1 MAAEKRSKGKI
12 TSKYLKSL
20 CQKYIP
26 LYESEKLGSDEL
38 IELIKKASQDARKN
52 YKKLPEPRT
61 CNLSTYVAY
70 WIEETI
76 LKDFAKKTV
85 KKIHLGNSYN
95 TDDYFT
101 KTLAAYFSTLPLKKL
116 QKLRQKILTTFPYTK
131 RRGVRRKH
139 KAMFEK
145 LEKSFVQLAVVR
157 NKLAQKK
164 GYRQYPKLILA
175 KDQIPIL
182 VYQRF
187 TKNLDIVINRIHKK
201 LPKLSDLPQWFYS
214 PLNLP
219 CFICQLPFPS
229 LRIPDEVIDIAK
241 KEYPILKRFQ
251 HKVSIYLGD
260 KTQIQYRKE
269 TDTFKIE
276 TPKNYNKRHQAIGLV
291 HELGHTIAML
301 KDFKKGKTPLQIGK
315 YEAEKLASEIEL
327 KLLKNLSPTAFRAR
341 LGDILLIF
349 HRVLFEL
356 AVYANPKQDLPKL
369 YAKIFNR
376 CLPKADQ
383 QSNRLYLLDENI
395 VLKPLSSLPQAIAYT
410 ELLLKKTPK
419 EPPQKLNK

>member
-1 MAAEKRSKGKI
+1 MVTEKRSKAKI

-26 LYESEKLGSDEL
+26 LYESEKLGSDKL
-38 IELIKKASQDARKN
+38 IELIKKASEDARKN

-76 LKDFAKKTV
+76 LKDFTKKTI
-85 KKIHLGNSYN
+85 KKIPLGNSYN
-95 TDDYFT
+95 PDDYFA
-101 KTLAAYFSTLPLKKL
+101 KALATYFSTLPLNKL
-116 QKLRQKILTTFPYTK
+116 QKLHQKILSTLPYTK
-131 RRGVRRKH
+131 RRGVWRKH
-139 KAMFEK
+139 KAIFEK
-145 LEKSFVQLAVVR
+145 LEKSFVQLAVAR

-175 KDQIPIL
+175 KDQIPNS

-187 TKNLDIVINRIHKK
+187 TDNIDIVISHIHKQ
-201 LPKLSDLPQWFYS
+201 LPKLPHLPRWFYS

-251 HKVSIYLGD
+251 HKVSIYPGN

-276 TPKNYNKRHQAIGLV
+276 IPKNYNKRHQVVGLV
-291 HELGHTIAML
+291 HELGHTIVML
-301 KDFKKGKTPLQIGK
+301 ENFKKGKTPLETGRYK
-315 YEAEKLASEIEL
+315 VEKSASEIEL
-327 KLLKNLSPTAFRAR
+327 KLLKDLSPTAFHAR

-356 AVYANPKQDLPKL
+356 AVYANPKQNLPQL
-369 YAKIFNR
+369 YAEVFNR
-376 CLPKADQ
+376 CFPKADQ
-383 QSNRLYLLDENI
+383 QSNKLYLLDENI
-395 VLKPLSSLPQAIAYT
+395 VLKPLSYLPQAIAYT
-410 ELLLKKTPK
+410 ELLFNKRLLKRLLKIK
-419 EPPQKLNK
+419 